1 MLQLITSVIN
11 GSENRPML
19 VDLRFD
25 NQLSNQPVVIF
36 VHGFKGFK
44 DWGHFPRIGDEFAK
58 AGFAFVSFN
67 FSHNGTTVEQPNEFA
82 DLEAFGNN
90 NYHKELFD
98 VECVISGI
106 SEGSLFIDLNINRN
120 KVLLLGHSRGGGIA
134 VMATSEDER
143 VKGLATWASI
153 GDTKRTK
160 ADFDEWMK
168 EGVIYVPN
176 ARTNQQMPMYYQF
189 VEDYFAQEERY
200 DLQKC
205 AERIEVPSLFI
216 HGTNDQT
223 VPADYAKQLHH
234 WTSDSELLL
243 IDDGDHTFGGK
254 HPFDGSE
261 LPVDTVM
268 ALKATIAHFNRIS

>member
-67 FSHNGTTVEQPNEFA
+67 FSHNGTTVDQPTEFA
-82 DLEAFGNN
+82 DLEAFGHN

-98 VECVISGI
+98 VESVIAGI
-106 SEGSLFIDLNINRN
+106 SEGSLFPDSKINRN
-120 KVLLLGHSRGGGIA
+120 KVMLLGHSRGGGIA

-176 ARTNQQMPMYYQF
+176 ARTNQEMPMYYQF

-205 AERIEVPSLFI
+205 SERIEVPTLFI

-223 VPADYAKQLHH
+223 IPADYAKQLHR
-234 WTSDSELLL
+234 WTTNSELLL

-254 HPFDGSE
+254 HPFVQLE
-261 LPVDTVM
+261 LPIETQT
-268 ALKATIAHFNRIS
+268 ALAATIRHFTM

>member
-11 GSENRPML
+11 GSENRSML

-67 FSHNGTTVEQPNEFA
+67 FSHNGTTVEQPTEFT
-82 DLEAFGNN
+82 DLEAFGHN

-98 VECVISGI
+98 TESVIAGI
-106 SEGSLFIDLNINRN
+106 SEGSLFPDSSINRN
-120 KVLLLGHSRGGGIA
+120 TILLLGHSRGGGIA
-134 VMATSEDER
+134 VIATSEDER

-153 GDTKRTK
+153 GDTKRSK

-176 ARTNQQMPMYYQF
+176 ARTNQEMPMYYQF

-205 AERIEVPSLFI
+205 GERVKVPSLFI

-223 VPADYAKQLHH
+223 VSANYAKQLHR
-234 WTSDSELLL
+234 WTTDSELLL
-243 IDDGDHTFGGK
+243 IDGGDHTFGGR
-254 HPFDGSE
+254 HPFDASE
-261 LPVDTVM
+261 LPIDTQT
-268 ALKATIAHFNRIS
+268 AIAATIRHFTM